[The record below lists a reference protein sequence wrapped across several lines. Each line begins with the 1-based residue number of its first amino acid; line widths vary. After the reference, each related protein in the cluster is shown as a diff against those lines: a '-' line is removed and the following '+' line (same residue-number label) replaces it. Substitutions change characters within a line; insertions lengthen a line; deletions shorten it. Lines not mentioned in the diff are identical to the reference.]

1 MHQDIKTSNKR
12 CGADDV
18 DGVTDDDALIDILF
32 CNRFF
37 GETWD
42 TRKNV
47 IYSGILYA
55 QFLDCGVSLMA
66 WRRQKSTR
74 FVPCDDGATVCSRRR
89 FFSLHYSIFSCSSFH
104 Y

>member
-1 MHQDIKTSNKR
+1 
-12 CGADDV
+12 V